1 MAKYFKYVAKL
12 KFIYSGKATK
22 KLNQSP
28 NFICNYILE
37 SSKKVGVGVLWG
49 LLRIY
54 ELYKYQ

>member
-1 MAKYFKYVAKL
+1 MAKYFKYVEKL

-37 SSKKVGVGVLWG
+37 SSKKVV
-49 LLRIY
+49 
-54 ELYKYQ
+54 

>member
-49 LLRIY
+49 LLRTY
-54 ELYKYQ
+54 ALYKYQ